1 MDISKKMQDA
11 FNAQIN
17 CELYSSN
24 LYQEMAFWFR
34 KEGWKGFAKW
44 MTEHSVEEKN
54 HALRMAEFVLNR
66 GGEAHVGAV
75 EAPANNFT
83 DPKQVFELT
92 MEHEKKVTELINK
105 LADVADAEH
114 DRASANF
121 IDSFIDEQV
130 EEEHTVRD
138 ILNLFRHR
146 DGHTVANIDDI
157 LGASK
162 EE

>member
-1 MDISKKMQDA
+1 MDINKKMQDA

-17 CELYSSN
+17 WELYSSN
-24 LYQEMAFWFR
+24 LYQEMAFWFA
-34 KEGWKGFAKW
+34 KEGWKGFANW
-44 MTEHSVEEKN
+44 MTKQSAEEKD
-54 HALRMAEFVLNR
+54 HALRMAEFVIER

-75 EAPANNFT
+75 KAPEGNFT

-105 LADVADAEH
+105 LADVADEEH

-121 IDSFIDEQV
+121 IDTFIDEQV
-130 EEEHTVRD
+130 QEEKSVRD
-138 ILNLFRHR
+138 VLDLFRHR

-157 LGASK
+157 LGSREK
-162 EE
+162 